1 MANPKKSES
10 LSGFW
15 IFSGPPEINTVESKK
30 KVLSRFAGWR
40 LGPIRPASPTRLAQ
54 PDRPGRP
61 DGRARPGW
69 PGPPI
74 RAGPGRPA
82 GRVRPAGSGRP
93 GRAGRP
99 GGAFLGASSHC
110 IYRRLSGPRNNNN
123 WNLKKKLEMDF
134 GLCD

>member
-1 MANPKKSES
+1 MANPKKKSES

-15 IFSGPPEINTVESKK
+15 IFSGPPEINIVESKK
-30 KVLSRFAGWR
+30 KVLPRFAGWH
-40 LGPIRPASPTRLAQ
+40 LGPVWPDGPTRLAR
-54 PDRPGRP
+54 PDRPGQP
-61 DGRARPGW
+61 AGRTRPGW
-69 PGPPI
+69 LGPPSL
-74 RAGPGRPA
+74 AGPGRPA
-82 GRVRPAGSGRP
+82 GRFRPAGSGRP
-93 GRAGRP
+93 GLA